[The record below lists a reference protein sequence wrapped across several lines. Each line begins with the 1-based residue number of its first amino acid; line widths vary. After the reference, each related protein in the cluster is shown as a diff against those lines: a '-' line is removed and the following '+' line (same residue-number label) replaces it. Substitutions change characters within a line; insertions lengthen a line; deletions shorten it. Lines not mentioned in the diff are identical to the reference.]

1 MRQQK
6 CNLSMITNEYKI
18 KLILIFNHIALA
30 VGLFYASPWWILLSL
45 VGWIFINRIG
55 GEIGLHRYF
64 SHNSFKTSKFK
75 EIMLFILATFNC
87 VGSPM
92 MWVGIHRKHHA
103 TSDTEKDPHGN
114 QSILRIW
121 STFWKPFIIEPKYLI
136 DMMKS
141 PIHKFFHKHYFS
153 LLIVTY
159 ISLGL
164 IAWQIPVFL
173 ISASSLITIHSAG
186 LVNALCHRYG
196 YRNFKTKD
204 NSTNNTFINIIT
216 LGSGLHNNHHAD
228 HIIYSNKVKNY
239 VFDFPAWIIEKF
251 LIQDKKL

>member
-1 MRQQK
+1 
-6 CNLSMITNEYKI
+6 MIFTNEYKI
-18 KLILIFNHIALA
+18 KLILIFNHIAVA
-30 VGLFYASPWWILLSL
+30 VGLFVADYHWLILSL
-45 VGWIFINRIG
+45 VGWILINRVG

-64 SHNSFKTSKFK
+64 SHGSFKTSKWK
-75 EIMLFILATFNC
+75 EKLLFILATFNC

-103 TSDTEKDPHGN
+103 NSDNEKDPHGS

-121 STFWKPFIIEPKYLI
+121 STFWKPFTIEPKYLV
-136 DMMKS
+136 DMMRS
-141 PIHKFFHKHYFS
+141 PTHRFFHKHYFKI
-153 LLIVTY
+153 LILSY
-159 ISLGL
+159 IALGL

-186 LVNALCHRYG
+186 LVNSLCHKYG

-204 NSTNNTFINIIT
+204 LSTNNTFINILT

-228 HIIYSNKVKNY
+228 PMNYSNKVKKY
-239 VFDFPAWIIEKF
+239 EFDFPAWIIKNF
-251 LIQDKKL
+251 LMQGTNNDSSQINS